1 VICGLDGW
9 KGQWVCLKEAG
20 PFLSAEV
27 IPLDLSARLDQ
38 AEVICIDTPIGLP
51 AAGPRAA
58 DLLARE
64 FIRPRGS
71 SVFPA
76 PIRDVLGCSDY
87 REACAISQ
95 AKQGKKLSK
104 QAFQILPVI
113 QAVDAVVGSRAD
125 FASRIRE
132 VHPEVSFRAMADRP
146 LASKHTDTGE
156 RQRLDAIAKAFG
168 PWAFPKAWNEL
179 GERRGLKK
187 DLIDA
192 FACLWTARRVQQG
205 IAISLPAEPEKDSVG
220 LPMAIW
226 Y

>member
-1 VICGLDGW
+1 MICGLDGW

-20 PFLSAEV
+20 PFLSSEV
-27 IPLDLSARLDQ
+27 LPLDFSVLLDQ
-38 AEVICIDTPIGLP
+38 ADVICVDTPIGLP
-51 AAGPRAA
+51 LAGPRAA
-58 DLLARE
+58 DRLARE

-76 PIRDVLGCSDY
+76 PIRGLLGCSDY

-113 QAVDAVVGSRAD
+113 QAVDGIVRSRAD
-125 FASRIRE
+125 LVSRTRE
-132 VHPEVSFRAMADRP
+132 VHPEVSFRAMADHP
-146 LASKHTDTGE
+146 LASKHTEAGE
-156 RQRLDAIAKAFG
+156 RQRLKAISQAFG
-168 PWAFPKAWNEL
+168 PEAFPKAWRQL

-187 DLIDA
+187 DLIDT

-205 IAISLPAEPEKDSVG
+205 IAIRLPAEPEMDSVG